1 MTTWTVATILWLY
14 VSKCGGMVQELSFY
28 IMHISLLLYLHILL
42 TTHIAV
48 AVYSEN
54 MSHVSGLKYAEI
66 LELSQVFTVTSRE
79 IPSHLAVVQFTPLPQ
94 LFNFWF
100 FGWFAQR
107 ANWEV
112 RVGSRNFWT
121 WHFWVAT
128 VATGEIKWKTSLMC
142 SCWSKKHPQHA
153 CHVFEIFWEFLV
165 NVV

>member
-54 MSHVSGLKYAEI
+54 MSHVSGQI
-66 LELSQVFTVTSRE
+66 CRNTVTLSQVFTVTSRE
-79 IPSHLAVVQFTPLPQ
+79 KNPCHLAVVQFTPLPQ
-94 LFNFWF
+94 LFNFWL

-112 RVGSRNFWT
+112 RVQSR
-121 WHFWVAT
+121 
-128 VATGEIKWKTSLMC
+128 SD
-142 SCWSKKHPQHA
+142 
-153 CHVFEIFWEFLV
+153 VFMLK
-165 NVV
+165 